1 MESIF
6 ENAGALTVNKNVEA
20 VINVVNER
28 SGLVENIEAVR
39 NFANLTFKLGESL
52 AVQESKIFEKKEVF
66 HASSSKDYVIGQKI
80 QPGTRQFSEEEI

>member
-20 VINVVNER
+20 VINVINER

-52 AVQESKIFEKKEVF
+52 AVQESKIFEKK
-66 HASSSKDYVIGQKI
+66 
-80 QPGTRQFSEEEI
+80 